1 MVRCAHTAMHGR
13 PRRQVGGDARGAVTL
28 SAKADRRRSLL
39 GLVLGVLVLLGD
51 PQGTLA
57 GSEQIRRLDFAYEG
71 GHILVSAAL
80 DPGLSPQTED
90 EIRKGISKDL
100 YYYVV
105 LKQRQKL
112 WFDEEK
118 AAVTV
123 KYSIKY
129 NLLKQEYAVTVRLP
143 SGTTQS
149 VFPDFERARGM
160 VSQIDRIP
168 VAGIDRLRRRK
179 TYLISV
185 KAEMKAPQ
193 LPLYLDYFLFFIP
206 FLEIDTPWA
215 NTATFRAPDAP

>member
-1 MVRCAHTAMHGR
+1 MVRCAHTAMHGKQGR
-13 PRRQVGGDARGAVTL
+13 HVGGDARGAVTL
-28 SAKADRRRSLL
+28 SAKANRRRSVL
-39 GLVLGVLVLLGD
+39 GVLLGVLVLFAGPHD
-51 PQGTLA
+51 ASAGT
-57 GSEQIRRLDFAYEG
+57 ERIRRLDIAHEG
-71 GHILVSAAL
+71 GRILVSAAL
-80 DPGLSPQTED
+80 DPGLPAQTED
-90 EIRKGISKDL
+90 DIRKGISKDL

-105 LKQRQKL
+105 LKQRQKI

-129 NLLKQEYAVTVRLP
+129 NLLKQEYAVTARLP
-143 SGTTQS
+143 SGMTQS
-149 VFPDFERARGM
+149 VFPDFESARRM

-168 VAGIDRLRRRK
+168 IAAIDQLRRRK

-215 NTATFRAPDAP
+215 DSAPFRGPDAP

>member
-1 MVRCAHTAMHGR
+1 MVRCAHTAMYGR
-13 PRRQVGGDARGAVTL
+13 PGRHVGKDARGAVTFGASVVSVL
-28 SAKADRRRSLL
+28 A
-39 GLVLGVLVLLGD
+39 VLGAWVLLVE
-51 PQGTLA
+51 PQAASA
-57 GSEQIRRLDFAYEG
+57 GSERIRRLDIAYEG
-71 GHILVSAAL
+71 DRILVSAAL
-80 DPGLSPQTED
+80 DPGLSAETED
-90 EIRKGISKDL
+90 DIRKGISKDL

-129 NLLKQEYAVTVRLP
+129 NLLKQEYMVTARLP

-149 VFPDFERARGM
+149 VFPDFESARRM
-160 VSQIDRIP
+160 VSQVDRISIAA
-168 VAGIDRLRRRK
+168 VDQLRRRK

-215 NTATFRAPDAP
+215 DSAPFRAPDVP

>member
-1 MVRCAHTAMHGR
+1 M
-13 PRRQVGGDARGAVTL
+13 L
-28 SAKADRRRSLL
+28 SAKADRRRSVL
-39 GLVLGVLVLLGD
+39 GLVLGVLALLVE

-80 DPGLSPQTED
+80 DPGLSPQMED
-90 EIRKGISKDL
+90 DIRKGISKDL

-129 NLLKQEYAVTVRLP
+129 NLLKQEYVVTARLP

-149 VFPDFERARGM
+149 VFPDFESARGM

-168 VAGIDRLRRRK
+168 VAGIDRLRRQK
-179 TYLISV
+179 PYLISV

-215 NTATFRAPDAP
+215 DTATFRAPDAP